1 MFSLAPFAYAPAEEK
16 YARLVKLQGADERIK
31 RGLGELIGGLRA
43 FGGRYYESYYSRV
56 RAVTVGDMDIF
67 VREAENRDLLSAAGA
82 DLVLSGHTHNGQLF
96 PGTLVVRMGWEN
108 PYGLVRVG
116 NMTSCVTQ
124 GAGVWGPAM
133 RVGTQN
139 EIMLLTLEFAGE
151 R

>member
-1 MFSLAPFAYAPAEEK
+1 MLVEDSFYLAGRHDPQRQERLGQTRLSPGQLLAGLDQEK
-16 YARLVKLQGADERIK
+16 PILVIDHQPK
-31 RGLGELIGGLRA
+31 EL
-43 FGGRYYESYYSRV
+43 
-56 RAVTVGDMDIF
+56 
-67 VREAENRDLLSAAGA
+67 DLLSAAGA

-151 R
+151 G